1 MAPRTIRR
9 SRLALVL
16 PLALAAALGGCSS
29 PSSPAGPEK
38 VAEAYLAAKHYPEA
52 LRESEKLVRLQPR
65 NLEYRLLAARAN
77 EGIGDTQRALMHLEM
92 AQEIAPSDGE
102 ATILL
107 GELEQ
112 RLQNPDDAY
121 VAFRRATALAPDDQ
135 RAWRGL
141 ALTAEALGFD
151 AEAERA
157 YARWAELEK
166 AQGEAP

>member
-1 MAPRTIRR
+1 MALRTTRC
-9 SRLALVL
+9 SRLALA
-16 PLALAAALGGCSS
+16 LAIAAALGACSS
-29 PSSPAGPEK
+29 PKPPAGPE
-38 VAEAYLAAKHYPEA
+38 VLAEKYLEAKRYPEA

-65 NLEYRLLAARAN
+65 NAEYRLLAARAN
-77 EGIGDTQRALMHLEM
+77 EGAGDTQRALMHLEM
-92 AQEIAPSDGE
+92 AQEIAPSDAE

-121 VAFRRATALAPDDQ
+121 VAFRRATMLAPDDQ

-141 ALTAEALGFD
+141 ALTAEALGFE

-166 AQGEAP
+166 TQGEAAP